1 VEEQNKQMKKK
12 SPDEK
17 RISKLALRILHLED
31 DRNDAELVQET
42 LLSEGI
48 SCDVVRVE
56 TRTDFLTALEQGVF
70 DIILADYALPSFD
83 GLSALA
89 IMKKKYPDIPFI
101 FVSGAMGEE
110 LAIETLKNGATD
122 YVLKHRLSRL
132 VPALHRAL
140 MEVEGRN
147 KRKQAEEELRKYQE
161 HLEELVENR
170 TAELKKTNDKLQL
183 EIMERKRTE
192 EALRESEHS
201 YRTLGENLPGIVFRV
216 FIRENS
222 RIKFFNKI
230 SQAMTGYNDEEL
242 EDDEICS
249 IESMILQE
257 DRPKIVAEVK
267 CAILDN
273 RPFTVEYR
281 FRHKDGSI
289 RYFLEKGTPIYGK
302 DGNPLYIDGVIFDI
316 TEHKQIEE
324 KLKTASNEWRATFDA
339 SSDPIML
346 IDSEMKIIKANLAT
360 TKYLLKPFNEIL
372 GKTYFELFQG
382 TDRPPAECPL
392 EKMKK
397 TKKHEEAE
405 LYLSERYIWVRVSF
419 DPIFDDKGNLIM
431 FVHIIRDI
439 TESKHAEEE
448 LRRLATTDKLTE
460 AYNRIKFEEIIER
473 EIERVKRYN
482 QPLSMI
488 MFDIDHFKKIND
500 TYGHSAG
507 DYVLKTIADIVR
519 ATIRKID
526 YLIRWGG
533 EEFVIISSETNLE
546 KAHALAERIRGITE
560 SYKFDTVGKV
570 TVSFG
575 VTEFKEGDTGDSF
588 IKRIDVAM
596 YKAKEKGRNRVEVR
610 V

>member
-1 VEEQNKQMKKK
+1 MKK
-12 SPDEK
+12 SPVEK
-17 RISKLALRILHLED
+17 RSSKLALRILHLED
-31 DRNDAELVQET
+31 DRNDAELIQET

-48 SCDVVRVE
+48 DCDVVRVE
-56 TRTDFLTALEQGVF
+56 TRADFLAALEQGVF

-83 GLSALA
+83 GLSALG
-89 IMKKKYPDIPFI
+89 IMKEKYPDIPFI
-101 FVSGAMGEE
+101 FISGAMGEE
-110 LAIETLKNGATD
+110 LAIKALKNGATD
-122 YVLKHRLSRL
+122 YVLKHRLPRL
-132 VPALHRAL
+132 APALHRAL
-140 MEVEGRN
+140 IEVEERN
-147 KRKQAEEELRKYQE
+147 KRKQAEEELRNYQE
-161 HLEELVENR
+161 HLEVLVENR

-192 EALRESEHS
+192 EARRESEHS
-201 YRTLGENLPGIVFRV
+201 YRTLAENLPGIVFRV

-257 DRPKIVAEVK
+257 DRPKVAAEVK

-324 KLKTASNEWRATFDA
+324 KLKTASNEWRATIDA

-360 TKYLLKPFNEIL
+360 TKFLLKPFNEIL
-372 GKTYFELFQG
+372 GKTYSEMFQG
-382 TDRPPAECPL
+382 TDRLPAECLL

-397 TKKHEEAE
+397 TNKHEEAE

-439 TESKHAEEE
+439 TESKHLEEE
-448 LRRLATTDKLTE
+448 LRRLATTDKLTG
-460 AYNRIKFEEIIER
+460 AYNRTKFEEIIER

-482 QPLSMI
+482 KPLSMI

-519 ATIRKID
+519 ETIRKID
-526 YLIRWGG
+526 YLVRWGG

-546 KAHALAERIRGITE
+546 KAHALAERIREKTE
-560 SYKFDTVGKV
+560 SYKFDKVGKV
-570 TVSFG
+570 TVSLG
-575 VTEFKEGDTGDSF
+575 VTEFKEQDTKDTL
-588 IKRIDVAM
+588 IKRTDDIM
-596 YKAKEKGRNRVEVR
+596 YKAKERGRNRVEVSI
-610 V
+610 

>member
-1 VEEQNKQMKKK
+1 MEEQNKQMKKK

-17 RISKLALRILHLED
+17 RSSKLALRILHLED

-500 TYGHSAG
+500 TYGHSTG
-507 DYVLKTIADIVR
+507 DYVLKTIANIVR
-519 ATIRKID
+519 EAIRKID
-526 YLIRWGG
+526 YLVRWGG

>member
-1 VEEQNKQMKKK
+1 MKKK
-12 SPDEK
+12 SPVVK
-17 RISKLALRILHLED
+17 RRSKLALRILHLED
-31 DRNDAELVQET
+31 DCNDAELVQET

-48 SCDVVRVE
+48 TCDVVRVE
-56 TRTDFLTALEQGVF
+56 TRTDFLSALEQGVF

-89 IMKKKYPDIPFI
+89 IMKEKYPDIPFI

-110 LAIETLKNGATD
+110 LAIETLENGATD

-132 VPALHRAL
+132 VPAVHRAL
-140 MEVEGRN
+140 IEVEGRN
-147 KRKQAEEELRKYQE
+147 KRKQAEEELRKYHE
-161 HLEELVENR
+161 HLEELVKDR
-170 TAELKKTNDKLQL
+170 TTELKKTNDKLQL
-183 EIMERKRTE
+183 EIMERRRTE

-201 YRTLGENLPGIVFRV
+201 YRTLAENLPGIVFRV

-222 RIKFFNKI
+222 RIKFFNKM
-230 SQAMTGYNDEEL
+230 SQAMIGYNDEEL
-242 EDDEICS
+242 DASEIYA
-249 IESMILQE
+249 IEFMILQE
-257 DRPKIVAEVK
+257 DRPKVVAEVK

-273 RPFTVEYR
+273 RPFTTEYR

-289 RYFLEKGTPIYGK
+289 RYFLEKGRPIYGK

-324 KLKTASNEWRATFDA
+324 KLKTASHEWRATFDA

-346 IDSEMKIIKANLAT
+346 IDSEIKIIKANLAT
-360 TKYLLKPFNEIL
+360 TKFLLKPFNGIL

-382 TDRPPAECPL
+382 TDKPPAECLL

-405 LYLSERYIWVRVSF
+405 LYLSERCIWVRVSF

-448 LRRLATTDKLTE
+448 LIRLATTDKLTG
-460 AYNRIKFEEIIER
+460 AYNRTKFEEIIDR
-473 EIERVKRYN
+473 EIERTKRYN

-488 MFDIDHFKKIND
+488 LFDIDHFKKIND
-500 TYGHSAG
+500 TYGHGAG

-519 ATIRKID
+519 ENIRKID
-526 YLIRWGG
+526 YFVRWGG

-570 TVSFG
+570 TVSVG
-575 VTEFKEGDTGDSF
+575 VTEFEEGDRGDSF
-588 IKRIDVAM
+588 IKRTDDAM
-596 YKAKEKGRNRVEVR
+596 YKAKEKGRNRVVVR